1 MKTNQLSLSTPCP
14 ACQSSLSLK
23 ALGCSNC
30 GCEVRGAIS
39 LSPLARLDDEL
50 SHFLMVFVHCGG
62 KIGDVE
68 KALGI
73 SYPTVKAKLAKL
85 QADLTPDSIDSSPS
99 QKMVTS
105 SGVMELL
112 KNFEAGVI
120 SYDEMT
126 EKLKKIKEKQ

>member
-1 MKTNQLSLSTPCP
+1 
-14 ACQSSLSLK
+14 
-23 ALGCSNC
+23 
-30 GCEVRGAIS
+30 
-39 LSPLARLDDEL
+39 
-50 SHFLMVFVHCGG
+50 MVFVHCGG

-85 QADLTPDSIDSSPS
+85 QAALTPDSIDSSPS

>member
-14 ACQSSLSLK
+14 ACHSELHLK
-23 ALGCSNC
+23 ALGCASC
-30 GCEVRGAIS
+30 GCEVRGSIS
-39 LSPLARLDDEL
+39 LSPLARLDDDL

-85 QADLTPDSIDSSPS
+85 QEALSPEKEEEHSSSS
-99 QKMVTS
+99 Q
-105 SGVMELL
+105 VMELL
-112 KNFEAGVI
+112 SQFEAGKV
-120 SYDEMT
+120 SYEEMT
-126 EKLKKIKEKQ
+126 AQLKILKEKS